1 MYAFVDETGNTGGN
15 LFDEDQPVFLT
26 AALITRS
33 DFDKSHRAAFESIC
47 ARTEDGKLHA
57 SELGFG
63 GIEQIAAQLLKLL
76 KAADARFFI
85 SRVEKRYLL
94 ATKFFDTFFDSGENP
109 AVPWQTYNIRPLRLI
124 LAFKVASLLDEQVA
138 QMFWKMLMEKSEAR
152 ARAMIPEI
160 CEAVADRVHYLP
172 DARSQEVITDALAW
186 SRDHPEGLDFYQ
198 AGRQAKNGHMP
209 NVVAFTNLLEGL
221 ETLSS
226 KWKRPVRLIR
236 HDRQSQFGATLAEW
250 HQLISNALPDPIHL
264 PGETRVLR
272 KVHNSDFEV
281 SASDKSPGIQ
291 VADLILWLFKQFLS
305 GKDLPYYSAKLL
317 NFAMRRGMQSDFS
330 FEGVERA
337 MLEQFG
343 PMMDSDMSDE
353 QLAKA
358 RELQDH
364 YEKIRL
370 DNIAAYDRDG
380 LMPFERQAKAA
391 ALGET

>member
-15 LFDEDQPVFLT
+15 LFDEDQPLFLT
-26 AALITRS
+26 AALITKT
-33 DFDKSHRAAFESIC
+33 DFDKSHKAAFERIC
-47 ARTEDGKLHA
+47 AQTEGRRLHA
-57 SELGFG
+57 AELGFG
-63 GIEQIAAQLLKLL
+63 GIEEVAPQILKLL

-124 LAFKVASLLDEQVA
+124 LAFKVAYLLDGEVA

-160 CEAVADRVHYLP
+160 CQAVIDRVHYLP
-172 DARSQEVITDALAW
+172 DARSQEVISEALAW

-198 AGRQAKNGHMP
+198 AGRQAKKGHMP

-236 HDRQSQFGATLAEW
+236 HDRQSQFEATLAEW

-281 SASDKSPGIQ
+281 SASDQSPGIQ

-305 GKDLPYYSAKLL
+305 GKNMSYHCAKLL
-317 NFAMRRGMQSDFS
+317 NFAMSRGMQTDFS
-330 FEGVERA
+330 FKGVEQA
-337 MLEQFG
+337 MLERFG
-343 PMMDSDMSDE
+343 SMMKSDISDE

-364 YEKIRL
+364 YETIRL

-391 ALGET
+391 GLGES

>member
-1 MYAFVDETGNTGGN
+1 
-15 LFDEDQPVFLT
+15 
-26 AALITRS
+26 
-33 DFDKSHRAAFESIC
+33 
-47 ARTEDGKLHA
+47 
-57 SELGFG
+57 
-63 GIEQIAAQLLKLL
+63 
-76 KAADARFFI
+76 
-85 SRVEKRYLL
+85 LL
-94 ATKFFDTFFDSGENP
+94 ATKFFDTFFDIGENP

-160 CEAVADRVHYLP
+160 CEAVAGRVHYLP
-172 DARSQEVITDALAW
+172 DARSQEVIADALAW

-236 HDRQSQFGATLAEW
+236 HDRQSQFEATLAEW
-250 HQLISNALPDPIHL
+250 HELISNALPDPIQL

-305 GKDLPYYSAKLL
+305 GKDVPYYSAKLL

-343 PMMDSDMSDE
+343 PMMNSEMSDE

-358 RELQDH
+358 RELQEH

-380 LMPFERQAKAA
+380 LMPFERQAQAA
-391 ALGET
+391 RLELR